1 MSMYTLEFGILHRD
15 CVVNELSRKYP
26 NVKIVCLGGIVL
38 DPDLSDGHTAEE
50 ILSVESSNETEIL
63 DSIRFLKEH
72 DQIAETSIIEKTTGK
87 TIVRLLASTVPVT
100 GYCSE
105 AVRKNRCYPLGLEI
119 QMGGVEQWI
128 VGSYEPSQLDALL
141 EQLTTMGEI
150 KYKNISK
157 ANWSELLN

>member
-1 MSMYTLEFGILHRD
+1 MSMHTLEFGIIHHD

-38 DPDLSDGHTAEE
+38 DPHISDGHTAEE
-50 ILSVESSNETEIL
+50 ILSIESSNQTEIL
-63 DSIRFLKEH
+63 DSIRFLKQH
-72 DQIAETSIIEKTTGK
+72 DQISEISIIEKTNGK
-87 TIVRLLASTVPVT
+87 SIVRLLASAVPVT

-119 QMGGVEQWI
+119 QMGGVEQWV
-128 VGSYEPSQLDALL
+128 VGSYESSQLDSLL
-141 EQLTTMGEI
+141 EQLSEMGEI

-157 ANWSELLN
+157 SNWSALVN